1 MTAER
6 QHYPRFSA
14 RLVESALADTPVI
27 LIDGP
32 RQCGKTTLLR
42 QFADKHV
49 SWLSL
54 DEETTLHAALTD
66 PVGLLRGTGR
76 VAIDEVQR
84 APALLRAIKQSVDE
98 DRQPGRF
105 LLTGSTDILT
115 LPTLSDSLA
124 GRMEVVNLLP
134 LAQSEMRRAPSSF
147 LLKILAGEPPVQ
159 PRAPGT
165 AATLMDAVLKGGY
178 PEMTYRTELA
188 RRHAW
193 AREYVRAIVQR
204 DIRDI
209 ATVDKLDR
217 LPRLLRA
224 LAQQSG
230 QLTNFSQLAGQLGI
244 DDKTARKYLGM
255 FEQVFLVR
263 RLEPWFRNQLKR
275 QIKTPKLHFLD
286 SGLLAA
292 MRGLSADRLQ
302 RDRTAWGALLETFV
316 YGELLKMLAW
326 QSTPCSLFHYRDKDQ
341 VEVDFVIETEAGDI
355 AGIEVKAAASVN
367 PADFTGLRKLAAGG
381 GADFRMGIVLY
392 DGHQVL
398 SFGGNLY
405 AAPVSSLW
413 AE

>member
-6 QHYPRFSA
+6 QHYHRFSA
-14 RLVESALADTPVI
+14 QLVKSALADTPVI

-42 QFADKHV
+42 QFVDEHV

-54 DEETTLHAALTD
+54 DEETTLNAALND
-66 PVGLLRGTGR
+66 PVGLLRGRGR

-84 APALLRAIKQSVDE
+84 APALLRTIKQLVDE

-124 GRMEVVNLLP
+124 GRMEVINLLP

-147 LLKILAGEPPVQ
+147 LLKVLAGEPPAQ
-159 PRAPGT
+159 ALAPDT
-165 AATLMDAVLKGGY
+165 AATLMQAVLKGGY
-178 PEMTYRTELA
+178 PEMTHRTEPA
-188 RRHAW
+188 RRQAW

-209 ATVDKLDR
+209 ATLDKLDR

-230 QLTNFSQLAGQLGI
+230 QLTNFSQMAGQLGI
-244 DDKTARKYLGM
+244 DDKTARKYVGM

-286 SGLLAA
+286 SGLLAT

-316 YGELLKMLAW
+316 HGELLKMLAW
-326 QSTPCSLFHYRDKDQ
+326 QATPCSLFHYRDKDQ
-341 VEVDFVIETEAGDI
+341 AEVDFVIEAEAGDI
-355 AGIEVKAAASVN
+355 VGIEVKAAASVQ
-367 PADFTGLRKLAAGG
+367 PADFTGLRKLATAAGT
-381 GADFRMGIVLY
+381 DFRIGMVLY

-398 SFGGNLY
+398 SFGGNLH
-405 AAPVSSLW
+405 AVPLSSLW
-413 AE
+413 TG